1 MARRKVIDYLSFAL
15 WPVEIAAGKA
25 RWGADV
31 YVFVFALTLP
41 AIVAVSG
48 SAQVQEPGSDDP
60 IAFVRTNPALGDSQ
74 TYIINPRTARTS
86 IRCVR
91 VRAGSPAGR
100 PTGTRSRSPGS
111 LPTHDDSQ
119 TGKLIH

>member
-31 YVFVFALTLP
+31 YVFVFTLTLP
-41 AIVAVSG
+41 ALVAVSG
-48 SAQVQEPGSDDP
+48 SAQVQQPGSDDP
-60 IAFVRTNPALGDSQ
+60 IAFVRTNPAIGDSQ
-74 TYIINPRTARTS
+74 TYIINPDGSREHLLRPG
-86 IRCVR
+86 
-91 VRAGSPAGR
+91 AGGIPAGR